1 MVHNAHNYAG
11 STLIF
16 EVLYGSGAAEVATS
30 LSTPAGDLS
39 APAVPGSARVLCLPG
54 RYRLRGIPGS
64 VDADDLCVIVSEI
77 DAPLGDF
84 LSMMVG

>member
-1 MVHNAHNYAG
+1 MVHNVRNYAG
-11 STLIF
+11 SALAF
-16 EVLYGSGAAEVATS
+16 EMLYGSGSAEIAAS
-30 LSTPAGDLS
+30 LSTPAGALGELT
-39 APAVPGSARVLCLPG
+39 APGSARVLCLPG
-54 RYRLRGIPGS
+54 RYRLQGVPGS